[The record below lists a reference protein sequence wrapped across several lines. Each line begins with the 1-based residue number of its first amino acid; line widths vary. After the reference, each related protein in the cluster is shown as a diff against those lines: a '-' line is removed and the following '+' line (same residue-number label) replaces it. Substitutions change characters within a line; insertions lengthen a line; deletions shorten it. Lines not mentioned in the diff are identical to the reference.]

1 MCINAFLRVF
11 PEKLGARV
19 NIVPHFFFIFW
30 KLGARASKNPLSI
43 FLSRPHVLIG
53 PKKYGTFFFQLP
65 RYTDYKLGLY
75 KAVFT
80 LQQESACIAI
90 LIRPCCLPLLLIVQS
105 VCSLAARKDAITWK
119 FFFVIFN
126 DAITYVTPLVSFISL
141 SVGALLVSA
150 VCSSI
155 FDNWALPMQASQNL
169 LI

>member
-1 MCINAFLRVF
+1 MCINAFLRAF

-65 RYTDYKLGLY
+65 RYHGLQACAVQGRVHSAPRVGLHCHTYSSVLFTVTAYCTVCLQLGCTQGCDYMK
-75 KAVFT
+75 V
-80 LQQESACIAI
+80 
-90 LIRPCCLPLLLIVQS
+90 
-105 VCSLAARKDAITWK
+105 
-119 FFFVIFN
+119 FFVIFN
-126 DAITYVTPLVSFISL
+126 DAIRYVTPLVSFISL

-155 FDNWALPMQASQNL
+155 FDN
-169 LI
+169 